1 MAKTAA
7 KGTIENPYSMSEC
20 DSMLDAGTW
29 PGGYVKYDDGSVG
42 YIPKGQAMVYGYSGS
57 GAGSEVCGSDDY
69 FSTGSDDWSGSDM
82 DEKGSDNGGKS
93 PGTGNEG
100 GTGTGGN
107 IGGGNI
113 NSQVIFAGKVSS
125 LSAYTKTIIQ

>member
-1 MAKTAA
+1 
-7 KGTIENPYSMSEC
+7 
-20 DSMLDAGTW
+20 
-29 PGGYVKYDDGSVG
+29 
-42 YIPKGQAMVYGYSGS
+42 
-57 GAGSEVCGSDDY
+57 
-69 FSTGSDDWSGSDM
+69 M